1 MDDAAGKGEP
11 DHRFVA
17 LGLPAAPSKALTHR
31 VLPCLKTQA
40 TMVTEFARRGAGRD
54 YPTADLKKIA
64 AAILTAL
71 EQSRA
76 ELSVALVGDQEMR
89 PLNAKYRK
97 KNKTTDV
104 LSFPADPSI
113 PSKSALL
120 GDVIISVEQA
130 KCQAK
135 ERNHSLKKEM
145 ATLLI
150 HGILH
155 LLGYDH
161 ERSQRQAKIMV
172 SLEQKLLGYLC
183 ERGLIKL

>member
-1 MDDAAGKGEP
+1 M
-11 DHRFVA
+11 
-17 LGLPAAPSKALTHR
+17 
-31 VLPCLKTQA
+31 TQA
-40 TMVTEFARRGAGRD
+40 MMVIEFARRGAGRE
-54 YPTADLKKIA
+54 YPTADLKEIA
-64 AAILTAL
+64 ASILTAV
-71 EQSRA
+71 EQSQA

-104 LSFPADPSI
+104 LSFSADPGMT
-113 PSKSALL
+113 SKGGLL

-130 KCQAK
+130 KRQAK

-161 ERSQRQAKIMV
+161 ERSQRQAKIMAT
-172 SLEQKLLGYLC
+172 LEQKLLGHLC

>member
-1 MDDAAGKGEP
+1 
-11 DHRFVA
+11 
-17 LGLPAAPSKALTHR
+17 
-31 VLPCLKTQA
+31 
-40 TMVTEFARRGAGRD
+40 MVIEFARRGAGKE
-54 YPTADLKKIA
+54 YPTTDLKKIA
-64 AAILTAL
+64 AAILTAVDKG
-71 EQSRA
+71 RA
-76 ELSVALVGDQEMR
+76 ELSVALVGDEEMR

-104 LSFPADPSI
+104 LSFSDDPAMT
-113 PSKSALL
+113 SKGGLL

-130 KCQAK
+130 KRQAK

-145 ATLLI
+145 VTLLI

-161 ERSQRQAKIMV
+161 ERSQRQAKIMA
-172 SLEQKLLGYLC
+172 SLEQKLLGHLC

>member
-1 MDDAAGKGEP
+1 M
-11 DHRFVA
+11 
-17 LGLPAAPSKALTHR
+17 TI
-31 VLPCLKTQA
+31 
-40 TMVTEFARRGAGRD
+40 EFARRGAGRE
-54 YPTADLKKIA
+54 YPSADLKKIA
-64 AAILTAL
+64 ASILTAV
-71 EQSRA
+71 EQSQA

-104 LSFPADPSI
+104 LSFPADPTMTSAA
-113 PSKSALL
+113 ALL

-130 KCQAK
+130 RRQAK

-145 ATLLI
+145 VTLLI

-161 ERSQRQAKIMV
+161 ERSQPQAKIMA
-172 SLEQKLLGYLC
+172 SLEQKLLGQLC